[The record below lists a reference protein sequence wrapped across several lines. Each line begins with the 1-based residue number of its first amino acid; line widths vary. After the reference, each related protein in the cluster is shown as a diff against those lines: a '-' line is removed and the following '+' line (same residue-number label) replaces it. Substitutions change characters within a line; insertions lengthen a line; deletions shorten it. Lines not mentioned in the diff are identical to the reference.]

1 MHVQGLFKDAPDLL
15 AEFKDFLPEITGQA
29 APSGVVGI
37 LPQPAGGP
45 GVAGPS
51 TWGADSATA
60 DRDKASK
67 KPIAPLKRRRKP
79 VEKDTTPAPQPPKA
93 AANNKVCAPSLCFVK
108 FVLLILSTVQT
119 SKTPS
124 QGRLPWIFSLPS
136 TCVPAERPCSCTQ
149 PL

>member
-15 AEFKDFLPEITGQA
+15 AEFKDFLPEITGQP

-51 TWGADSATA
+51 TWGADS

-79 VEKDTTPAPQPPKA
+79 VEKDTTPAPPPPKPA
-93 AANNKVCAPSLCFVK
+93 ANKVCTWCY
-108 FVLLILSTVQT
+108 Q
-119 SKTPS
+119 
-124 QGRLPWIFSLPS
+124 
-136 TCVPAERPCSCTQ
+136 C
-149 PL
+149 